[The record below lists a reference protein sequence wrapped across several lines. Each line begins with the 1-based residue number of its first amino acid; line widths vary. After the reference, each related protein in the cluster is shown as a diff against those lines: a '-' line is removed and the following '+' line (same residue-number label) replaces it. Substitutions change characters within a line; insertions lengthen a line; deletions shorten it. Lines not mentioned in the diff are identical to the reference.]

1 MPKYDYLRVFGCLCF
16 ASTLKRNRT
25 KLDERARRCIFI
37 GYPAGMKGY
46 TIYDL
51 ETEEIFVSRNVVFH
65 EDVFPFASDYISR
78 LNALPPERGLPEI
91 NNPNESIKEF
101 LPTID
106 KPETTKTSPAQPEI
120 PSQAMDSEQ
129 TEEQSATTKSHDN
142 QELTPETI
150 TEDVIDL
157 RPRSQRIRQVPKYL
171 SIYQHDISDPQANHS
186 MTYPI
191 QRYLSSIRLSPSYAA
206 FTSVLSTTMEPQ
218 SYEEA
223 TQHAEWI
230 SAMEAEL
237 AALDAN
243 QTWKVVSVR
252 KSIHTIGCKWIFK
265 VKMNAD
271 GTIERHKARLV
282 AKGYSQIKH
291 FDYKETFNPVIKHT
305 TVRLFFALAASQSW
319 FLRQLD
325 VNNAFLNGE
334 LTETI
339 FMDLPP
345 GYPSTVP
352 HSSQEKQACQL
363 TKALYGLKQ
372 ASRHWN
378 TKFSEILFR
387 YGFQKSS
394 ADHSLFTYTN
404 GDLFIALLVYV
415 DDIMLGS
422 TSETALEHLVGYL
435 KGEFKLK
442 DLGVPHYFLGL
453 EIARSKKGIILC
465 QRKYTLD
472 LLHEY
477 GLLGAKPFRTPLQSN
492 DHLHHSDSEKI
503 DPTIY
508 RKLVGKLIYLTF
520 TRPDLCYTV
529 QVLSQYMSQP
539 TIEHF
544 KAALRVL
551 RYLKGSPGCGVFYS
565 STSPRTLKV
574 YSDSDWAKCQ
584 DTRRS
589 VSGYCVF
596 LGNSIISGKA
606 KKQNSVAKSSTE
618 AEYRAMST
626 ATCEVL
632 WILNLLRSFHIPHNA
647 HVPLLC
653 DNKSAIQIA
662 VNPIQHER
670 TKHFDIDWHFV
681 REQVERQK
689 IQVLY
694 VSSQCQLADILTK
707 GLDANQHEWI
717 MVKMSMIN
725 IHSPLEGA

>member
-1 MPKYDYLRVFGCLCF
+1 
-16 ASTLKRNRT
+16 
-25 KLDERARRCIFI
+25 
-37 GYPAGMKGY
+37 
-46 TIYDL
+46 
-51 ETEEIFVSRNVVFH
+51 
-65 EDVFPFASDYISR
+65 
-78 LNALPPERGLPEI
+78 
-91 NNPNESIKEF
+91 
-101 LPTID
+101 
-106 KPETTKTSPAQPEI
+106 
-120 PSQAMDSEQ
+120 
-129 TEEQSATTKSHDN
+129 
-142 QELTPETI
+142 
-150 TEDVIDL
+150 
-157 RPRSQRIRQVPKYL
+157 
-171 SIYQHDISDPQANHS
+171 
-186 MTYPI
+186 
-191 QRYLSSIRLSPSYAA
+191 
-206 FTSVLSTTMEPQ
+206 
-218 SYEEA
+218 
-223 TQHAEWI
+223 
-230 SAMEAEL
+230 
-237 AALDAN
+237 
-243 QTWKVVSVR
+243 
-252 KSIHTIGCKWIFK
+252 
-265 VKMNAD
+265 
-271 GTIERHKARLV
+271 
-282 AKGYSQIKH
+282 
-291 FDYKETFNPVIKHT
+291 
-305 TVRLFFALAASQSW
+305 
-319 FLRQLD
+319 
-325 VNNAFLNGE
+325 
-334 LTETI
+334 
-339 FMDLPP
+339 MDLPP

-352 HSSQEKQACQL
+352 HSSQEKPACQL

-372 ASRHWN
+372 ASRQWN
-378 TKFSEILFR
+378 TTFSEILFR

-422 TSETALEHLVGYL
+422 TSETTLEHLVGYL

-477 GLLGAKPFRTPLQSN
+477 GLLGAKPFQTPLQSN

-596 LGNSIISGKA
+596 LGNSIISWKA
-606 KKQNSVAKSSTE
+606 KKQNSVARSSTE
-618 AEYRAMST
+618 AEYRAMFT

-632 WILNLLRSFHIPHNA
+632 WILNLL
-647 HVPLLC
+647 
-653 DNKSAIQIA
+653 
-662 VNPIQHER
+662 
-670 TKHFDIDWHFV
+670 
-681 REQVERQK
+681 
-689 IQVLY
+689 
-694 VSSQCQLADILTK
+694 
-707 GLDANQHEWI
+707 
-717 MVKMSMIN
+717 
-725 IHSPLEGA
+725 

>member
-1 MPKYDYLRVFGCLCF
+1 MAGASITTEQLFELFKAITRDSHAESSSSSIPLHYRILPTETGEIQLTTQLLNSTNYSTWSRQVQRALSIRDKEAYITGELSAPENADPQYKLWHKCNNLVVTWLLRCIEPNIAASIPDSATAYEIWTTLQQRFTKPDDTRVAHLQRELGSLTQGSLSVDELFVKYNALLQEYSIFRPVPQCSCGKCDNSCFKPFREQKDKDNLFMFLNALNSEFNITRSQMMNQKPLPSLDEAYHSAYQEEQRLKQPVLPLSVEASALLAHKSEASHPNNGAPTKYCTYCHRKNHNIEQCYLLVGLPPNYNKKKGKGKFNLQNLPMLTVSLQLQALPLLTGKMPKYDYLRVFGCLCF

-78 LNALPPERGLPEI
+78 LNAPPPERGLPEI

-101 LPTID
+101 LPAID
-106 KPETTKTSPAQPEI
+106 KPETTMTSPAQPEI

-186 MTYPI
+186 MAYPI

-206 FTSVLSTTMEPQ
+206 FTS
-218 SYEEA
+218 
-223 TQHAEWI
+223 
-230 SAMEAEL
+230 
-237 AALDAN
+237 
-243 QTWKVVSVR
+243 
-252 KSIHTIGCKWIFK
+252 
-265 VKMNAD
+265 
-271 GTIERHKARLV
+271 
-282 AKGYSQIKH
+282 
-291 FDYKETFNPVIKHT
+291 
-305 TVRLFFALAASQSW
+305 
-319 FLRQLD
+319 
-325 VNNAFLNGE
+325 
-334 LTETI
+334 
-339 FMDLPP
+339 
-345 GYPSTVP
+345 
-352 HSSQEKQACQL
+352 
-363 TKALYGLKQ
+363 
-372 ASRHWN
+372 
-378 TKFSEILFR
+378 
-387 YGFQKSS
+387 SS

-442 DLGVPHYFLGL
+442 DLGVPHYFLDL

-508 RKLVGKLIYLTF
+508 RKLVA
-520 TRPDLCYTV
+520 
-529 QVLSQYMSQP
+529 QP
-539 TIEHF
+539 I
-544 KAALRVL
+544 LM
-551 RYLKGSPGCGVFYS
+551 
-565 STSPRTLKV
+565 
-574 YSDSDWAKCQ
+574 
-584 DTRRS
+584 
-589 VSGYCVF
+589 
-596 LGNSIISGKA
+596 LG
-606 KKQNSVAKSSTE
+606 E
-618 AEYRAMST
+618 E
-626 ATCEVL
+626 
-632 WILNLLRSFHIPHNA
+632 HIPSTLHLN
-647 HVPLLC
+647 V
-653 DNKSAIQIA
+653 
-662 VNPIQHER
+662 
-670 TKHFDIDWHFV
+670 
-681 REQVERQK
+681 
-689 IQVLY
+689 
-694 VSSQCQLADILTK
+694 
-707 GLDANQHEWI
+707 
-717 MVKMSMIN
+717 
-725 IHSPLEGA
+725 